1 MRMVKKAG
9 LTAVIGLTMTSC
21 MKKVPAGNVGIKVY
35 LLGTSKGVES
45 EELGVGRYW
54 MGINEELYLFPT
66 FKQNY
71 SWQGDQGFRF
81 QTKEGMEV
89 VADIGITYYLQQSKI
104 HKIFQKYRRGI
115 DEITDTFLRNH
126 VRDALNSIASDM
138 EVEYVY
144 GKAKS
149 KFIADVQEKVRSQ
162 IAEEGIII
170 EKLYLV
176 GSFKLPNAVTSAL
189 NRKIEA
195 TQRAEQRENELR
207 EAEAEAKKKIA
218 EADGKGKSLVTIAK
232 ADAQSRL
239 LRAEAESKANLMVSK
254 SITES
259 LIKYKGIE
267 AWNGQLPRVTSG
279 NVLPMLDIGSET
291 KGSK

>member
-1 MRMVKKAG
+1 MGLLKKAG
-9 LTAVIGLTMTSC
+9 ILGFVSMSMTGC
-21 MKKVPAGNVGIKVY
+21 LNKVPAGNVGIKVY

-54 MGINEELYLFPT
+54 IGFNEELYLFPT

-71 SWQGDQGFRF
+71 SWQASQGFKF

-89 VADIGITYYLQQSKI
+89 QADIGITYYLEQSKI

-138 EVEYVY
+138 EVESVY
-144 GKAKS
+144 GKGKS
-149 KFIADVQEKVRSQ
+149 NFIVEVEKKVRSQ
-162 IAEEGIII
+162 IEAEGIII
-170 EKLYLV
+170 EKLYIV
-176 GSFKLPNAVTSAL
+176 GSFKLPKAVTSAL

-218 EADGKGKSLVTIAK
+218 EADGKGKSLVKIAK
-232 ADAQSRL
+232 ADAESKL
-239 LRAEAESKANLMVSK
+239 LKAEAEAKANQLVSK
-254 SITES
+254 SLTEP
-259 LIKYKGIE
+259 LIKYKSIE
-267 AWNGQLPRVTSG
+267 TWNGELPKVVSDKTM
-279 NVLPMLDIGSET
+279 PMINL
-291 KGSK
+291 K